1 MKTAVQFN
9 VIRSALVV
17 WFSGWMSWVTLST
30 LWVLCWLTVVLGPP
44 ATFGLVHA
52 ANYAVH
58 EVPPTVREAAAGA
71 RRYFGLSWLWMLGNL
86 LVGVIFW
93 ANASFYASF
102 PGDVWRI
109 ARPVL
114 IAVGVAWLVV
124 QFYAL
129 PYLVIQERKN
139 LLVAWKNGLLTA
151 LSAPIYTLVVA
162 GLGLGAGLISL
173 ILVAPL
179 ALGGPA
185 FVAVLANEAVLE
197 RLKTYKLLE
206 E

>member
-1 MKTAVQFN
+1 MPSTRCPRPSGK
-9 VIRSALVV
+9 RSPARGAT
-17 WFSGWMSWVTLST
+17 SGSAGCGCSAT
-30 LWVLCWLTVVLGPP
+30 CWWGRSV
-44 ATFGLVHA
+44 
-52 ANYAVH
+52 
-58 EVPPTVREAAAGA
+58 
-71 RRYFGLSWLWMLGNL
+71 
-86 LVGVIFW
+86 W
-93 ANASFYASF
+93 ANTLFYASF
-102 PGDVWRI
+102 PAEVWRV

-114 IAVGVAWLVV
+114 VAVGVAWLVV

-151 LSAPIYTLVVA
+151 LSAPVYTLVVA
-162 GLGLGAGLISL
+162 GLGLGVGLISL